1 MYIEVEKHRAR
12 TQRVKSLGFLLPGPC
27 RWTEYKTV
35 VVQLM
40 ILSKGSNGREL
51 EVFAFRVRSGIYL
64 NKSNLLRE
72 KKKVGVELG

>member
-12 TQRVKSLGFLLPGPC
+12 TQRMKSLGLLLPGPDS
-27 RWTEYKTV
+27 WTEYKTA

-40 ILSKGSNGREL
+40 ILSKGSNGGKL

-64 NKSNLLRE
+64 NKSNLLR
-72 KKKVGVELG
+72 KKKLE